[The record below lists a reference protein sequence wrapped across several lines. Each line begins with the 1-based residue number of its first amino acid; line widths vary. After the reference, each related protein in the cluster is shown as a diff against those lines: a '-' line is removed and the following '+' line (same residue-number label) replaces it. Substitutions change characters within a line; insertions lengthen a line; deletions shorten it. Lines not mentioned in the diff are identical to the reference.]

1 MKITVKLNYKFQGG
15 KILKLATTTGDFN
28 NYSDTYEEK
37 ITLLKEAGFSYID
50 LDFSDM
56 DVFMSPKWEDNT
68 KKILDHAEKL
78 GMKFVQAHSPCCG
91 NPVIYNPARETL
103 METTLRAFEVC
114 RILGIKNM
122 VVHNGTTEGMDKKSY
137 FEENKRFQSK
147 IFDWDEMCRVELPIP
162 DIKVQQKI
170 VDAYNSITKRIKIK
184 QKINE
189 NLEKTAQTIYNKTI
203 ESNNENES
211 MYMTTIIKNGFP
223 FDSDFFNENKNGLPL
238 IRIRDIKNCTPIVY
252 TTEDFSRAEIIK
264 SGDLLVGMDGEF
276 SPNFWFGKDSLL
288 NQRVCKLSP
297 SNDNVHI
304 FFIYFSI
311 KPLLEKLEKT
321 QGGTTVIHVGKKDF
335 DKINFPRLSIKEHK
349 CFYNNVNSSFRL
361 LIKNKN
367 EILKLQE
374 LKQLVISRI
383 SGM

>member
-1 MKITVKLNYKFQGG
+1 MKNYRKLGEIVKLIDERNK
-15 KILKLATTTGDFN
+15 D
-28 NYSDTYEEK
+28 EK
-37 ITLLKEAGFSYID
+37 VQTLIGVSIVKCFIKSVANTIGT
-50 LDFSDM
+50 DFSKYKIVKKGQFTYIPDTSRRG
-56 DVFMSPKWEDNT
+56 DKIGIALLTDFDEGLVSNIYTVFEITDTT
-68 KKILDHAEKL
+68 KLLPEYLMLWFSRPEFDR
-78 GMKFVQAHSPCCG
+78 
-91 NPVIYNPARETL
+91 YARY
-103 METTLRAFEVC
+103 
-114 RILGIKNM
+114 
-122 VVHNGTTEGMDKKSY
+122 KSHGSVR
-137 FEENKRFQSK
+137 E

>member
-1 MKITVKLNYKFQGG
+1 MKNYRKLGEIVKLVDERNK
-15 KILKLATTTGDFN
+15 D
-28 NYSDTYEEK
+28 EK
-37 ITLLKEAGFSYID
+37 VQTLIGVSIEKCFIKSVANTIGT
-50 LDFSDM
+50 DFSKYKIVKKGQFTYIPDTSRRG
-56 DVFMSPKWEDNT
+56 DKIGIALLTDFDEGLVSNIYTVFEITDTT
-68 KKILDHAEKL
+68 KLLPEYLMLWFSRPEFDR
-78 GMKFVQAHSPCCG
+78 
-91 NPVIYNPARETL
+91 YARY
-103 METTLRAFEVC
+103 
-114 RILGIKNM
+114 
-122 VVHNGTTEGMDKKSY
+122 KSHGSVR
-137 FEENKRFQSK
+137 E

-288 NQRVCKLSP
+288 NQL
-297 SNDNVHI
+297 
-304 FFIYFSI
+304 
-311 KPLLEKLEKT
+311 
-321 QGGTTVIHVGKKDF
+321 
-335 DKINFPRLSIKEHK
+335 KE
-349 CFYNNVNSSFRL
+349 
-361 LIKNKN
+361 KN
-367 EILKLQE
+367 EEFKIDMPYHQDIINDRLPLTIGGGIGQ
-374 LKQLVISRI
+374 SRMCMFMLNKAHI
-383 SGM
+383 GEVQVSFWSNEDINLFKENNIHLL